1 MCGYKI
7 GYSILKNLLLKKIKD
22 NLKKDKK
29 SRRKNKKKVG
39 NIILITLISIGI
51 LIATVMISFGLYI
64 IFTAPEF
71 TQENLYF
78 KEASVITWDNGEE
91 ITRIGSENR
100 VIKNYEDYPQVLVD
114 ALVATE
120 DSRFFQHSG
129 FDAARFLKASMGQVM
144 GQSGAGGA
152 STITMQLAKNYV
164 TKSSVDSGIE
174 GIIRKF
180 TDIYMAV
187 FKIEK
192 NFTKEQILEMY
203 LNTGLQVVVLT
214 MLLLKGLNKRVN
226 ISSVNLFLIYLY
238 QKQL

>member
-1 MCGYKI
+1 MATTQKKK
-7 GYSILKNLLLKKIKD
+7 LKLNSVKKIKD

-120 DSRFFQHSG
+120 DSRFFN
-129 FDAARFLKASMGQVM
+129 
-144 GQSGAGGA
+144 
-152 STITMQLAKNYV
+152 I
-164 TKSSVDSGIE
+164 
-174 GIIRKF
+174 
-180 TDIYMAV
+180 
-187 FKIEK
+187 
-192 NFTKEQILEMY
+192 
-203 LNTGLQVVVLT
+203 VVLT
-214 MLLLKGLNKRVN
+214 QRD
-226 ISSVNLFLIYLY
+226 F
-238 QKQL
+238 

>member
-1 MCGYKI
+1 MATTQKKK
-7 GYSILKNLLLKKIKD
+7 LKFKSVKKIKD

-29 SRRKNKKKVG
+29 PRRKNKKKVG

-203 LNTGLQVVVLT
+203 LKYRLVCKWWL
-214 MLLLKGLNKRVN
+214 
-226 ISSVNLFLIYLY
+226 
-238 QKQL
+238 